1 MNMKASRSH
10 DATGSGHVCPWWLAY
25 SFDNPIRRWI
35 HRPKKLLSPY
45 VTGGMHAVDVGCGMG
60 VFAIAMAAL
69 VGDSG
74 RVTALDLQEKMLEI
88 TNKRAKRA
96 GLDHR
101 IRTLHG
107 SADQL
112 EGTAIYD
119 FAIAFWMV
127 HEVPDRIG
135 FFRRLSAALKPDGKI
150 LVAEP
155 AIHVSRKDF
164 GQTLALAADAG
175 LQPDSRQPKVRLSL
189 SRLLV
194 KGQG

>member
-1 MNMKASRSH
+1 
-10 DATGSGHVCPWWLAY
+10 
-25 SFDNPIRRWI
+25 
-35 HRPKKLLSPY
+35 
-45 VTGGMHAVDVGCGMG
+45 
-60 VFAIAMAAL
+60 MAAL

-96 GLDHR
+96 GMDQR

-112 EGTAIYD
+112 EGTAIFD

-135 FFRRLSAALKPDGKI
+135 FFRRLSAALKPDAKI

-164 GQTLALAADAG
+164 EQTLVMASSAG
-175 LQPDSRQPKVRLSL
+175 LRPDSRQPKVRLSL
-189 SRLLV
+189 SRVLV
-194 KGQG
+194 KGQR